1 MVACGFMQ
9 AQSVDERIAR
19 VEPAFEAFV
28 AGQVSF
34 AEFLGLDPEALAR
47 LLHLAIAQLQV
58 GRVDDAISIV
68 EGLIALDDRNFVFHQ
83 YLGLARE
90 RARDYEGAVR
100 AYDDMLARVL
110 GREDRRIEQVEGLL
124 LRARA
129 HAVLGRLELAAKDL
143 ARAQGLSVE
152 DEQLEEMT
160 EELAR
165 LLGGAS

>member
-1 MVACGFMQ
+1 MHRPSAE
-9 AQSVDERIAR
+9 ERIAN

-28 AGQVSF
+28 EGRVSF

-47 LLHLAIAQLQV
+47 LLHLALAQLQV
-58 GRVDDAISIV
+58 GRAADAISII
-68 EGLIALDDRNFVFHQ
+68 EGLIALDDRNYGFHQ
-83 YLGLARE
+83 YLGLAKE
-90 RARDYEGAVR
+90 RAKDYDGAVR

-110 GREDRRIEQVEGLL
+110 GRDDRRVEQAEGFL

-129 HAVLGRLELAAKDL
+129 HAVLGHLDLAAKDL
-143 ARAQGLSVE
+143 ARAQGQSVD
-152 DEQLEEMT
+152 DEQLQAMT